1 MTITYY
7 IAKPSVIGFEV
18 EMVLD
23 KDTGKLASV
32 YLVGVDSSNRFSENI
47 LTKLGPI
54 IINNLTNCCAITDE
68 LEREWIASNKVEVL

>member
-1 MTITYY
+1 MTTTYY

-32 YLVGVDSSNRFSENI
+32 YLVGVDSSNRLSENI
-47 LTKLGPI
+47 LAKLGPI

-68 LEREWIASNKVEVL
+68 IERQWHTANFN